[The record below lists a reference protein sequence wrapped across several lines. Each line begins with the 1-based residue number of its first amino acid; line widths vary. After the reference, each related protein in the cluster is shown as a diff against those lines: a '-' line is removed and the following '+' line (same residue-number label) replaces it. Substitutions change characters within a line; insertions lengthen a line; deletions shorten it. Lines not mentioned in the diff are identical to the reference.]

1 MRAIL
6 TLVLTL
12 WTAALPVSAEVVVLH
27 PVTVTDWKAVFGRV
41 EARDSL
47 PARARL
53 GGTLTELTVKEGDE
67 VAAGDVLGRIVDD
80 KLTFQLSAYDAQI
93 AGLEAQRANAQT
105 ELQRGEDLL
114 ARGVTTAQQLDALR
128 TQVSVLVG
136 QIAAVQAERRG
147 IEQQATEG
155 IVLAPVAGRVIAVP
169 VARGAVVMAGETVA
183 MIAGGGIYLRLAVPE
198 RHAAALE
205 EGDEIRIEEA
215 GTTRS
220 GRVERVYPL
229 IENGRVLADVAV
241 PGLSDRFID
250 ARVLVRLPVAERA
263 ALMLPAAAILTRS
276 GLDFV
281 ALEGEGGPT
290 LRAVVVSAPQEVEGV
305 ATVEVLSGL
314 AAGDRVVLTPTEG
327 GNHD

>member
-6 TLVLTL
+6 ILVLTL

-93 AGLEAQRANAQT
+93 AGLEAQRTNAQT

-136 QIAAVQAERRG
+136 QIAAVQAERRVV
-147 IEQQATEG
+147 EQQATEG
-155 IVLAPVAGRVIAVP
+155 TVLAPVAGRVIAVP

-183 MIAGGGIYLRLAVPE
+183 TIAGGGIYLRLAVPE

-263 ALMLPAAAILTRS
+263 ALMLPAAAVLTRS
-276 GLDFV
+276 GVDFV
-281 ALEGEGGPT
+281 AVEGEGGAT

-305 ATVEVLSGL
+305 AMVEVLSGL
-314 AAGDRVVLTPTEG
+314 AAGDRVVLTPAEG